1 MKIILSPQPPPLLS
15 FWFQAFRLS
24 HRWKAKQC
32 AAHGPSRIFT
42 DVAETCCPSGKELTR
57 KAITWVHQ
65 PATVFT
71 DTSSRLIRINR
82 HNPKSGIDMKSE
94 LWQSHPWPFRPHRKN
109 GLTSKITSLSCTK
122 QSDIFRYIGWCCQWL
137 SLFTECTSLA
147 MSFGVFQQLAP
158 SALVDRSDLRT
169 GLLLGCRCTSSIVWP
184 ALGLLWV
191 YPHTTSGWLV
201 VWNMFFLQYWE
212 FHHQLTKS
220 CFSEGWRKTTNK
232 YKWVRYIRYDPGCFG
247 MSTRRIDAR
256 GCHSDQVPSKFVAP
270 VHKLRFSWSWLK
282 SSWFTLVYWFS

>member
-94 LWQSHPWPFRPHRKN
+94 LWQSHPWPFRPQKKRINIQDYIPTMHKTVRYLQIYRVMLSMVIIVHRMHIASHELWCFSAACAQCSSGPFRPKN
-109 GLTSKITSLSCTK
+109 GV
-122 QSDIFRYIGWCCQWL
+122 
-137 SLFTECTSLA
+137 A
-147 MSFGVFQQLAP
+147 A
-158 SALVDRSDLRT
+158 
-169 GLLLGCRCTSSIVWP
+169 
-184 ALGLLWV
+184 WV
-191 YPHTTSGWLV
+191 
-201 VWNMFFLQYWE
+201 
-212 FHHQLTKS
+212 
-220 CFSEGWRKTTNK
+220 
-232 YKWVRYIRYDPGCFG
+232 
-247 MSTRRIDAR
+247 
-256 GCHSDQVPSKFVAP
+256 
-270 VHKLRFSWSWLK
+270 
-282 SSWFTLVYWFS
+282 